1 MSARVCVF
9 DQNSL
14 PTACIYFTFIHFY
27 LSFHLVLRSN
37 VTVHDFKIELSRAYS
52 IEANIEIHSMRVF
65 YKTLSWFYR
74 YKIILKID
82 TNTIII

>member
-1 MSARVCVF
+1 MSVYFICLQGFASF

-37 VTVHDFKIELSRAYS
+37 VTVHNFKIELSRAY
-52 IEANIEIHSMRVF
+52 
-65 YKTLSWFYR
+65 KW
-74 YKIILKID
+74 KKILKYTPIEYSTRPCLGFVD
-82 TNTIII
+82 KKLYSK